1 MEIWDAYDKDENIL
15 GVDLIRGEE
24 IPEGMYHLVCEVLVR
39 HKDGSFLLMQRDWV
53 KKDYPGY
60 FEATAGGSALKG
72 ENAFDCIKRELFEET
87 GINEDDFKLINKLF
101 THSSIFYSFFV
112 ETNATKDS
120 IVLQKGETISYK
132 WVNRDGFIE
141 YINSDEAI
149 PSQRDRLKKFLIN
162 ENC

>member
-1 MEIWDAYDKDENIL
+1 MYSNI
-15 GVDLIRGEE
+15 VIR
-24 IPEGMYHLVCEVLVR
+24 II
-39 HKDGSFLLMQRDWV
+39 SFSITV
-53 KKDYPGY
+53 KV
-60 FEATAGGSALKG
+60 
-72 ENAFDCIKRELFEET
+72 
-87 GINEDDFKLINKLF
+87 
-101 THSSIFYSFFV
+101 IFSYNIYSFFV

-149 PSQRDRLKKFLIN
+149 PSQRARLKKFLIN